1 LLGVFFYT
9 RMNIIAF
16 DTETHLIKQGCV
28 APRLVCLTTYDGETE
43 DILLREESLEWFRH
57 ALLDTQTVLVG
68 HNVSYDLG
76 VLAAE
81 DDSLLPL
88 IFEAIAAGRIKDT
101 RIREQLLFLAQGRL
115 TFDYAIRK
123 PAKFNLA
130 QVVFNHFKVDLSSTK
145 QGEDVWRLRYHELDG
160 TPLDD
165 WPEEAIL
172 YALDDA
178 KWTYK
183 VYQKQA
189 EPFEWEGTPYAGPD
203 GVTNEDEQMCAAW
216 GLHLITL
223 WGIRTDAAQVSK
235 LEKELAP
242 RVAKLQKMLLDEGLM
257 KERKVKG
264 EVKRSKN
271 MAALRE
277 RVEAAYKKRGAE
289 APLTEKGAVSTSR
302 QVLKDSGDELLA
314 ELGSETNAEK
324 LLTTYIPVLKQGT
337 EHPLNPS
344 YALLK
349 ESGRTSSFRP
359 NIQNIP
365 RAGGIREAYVPREGT
380 VFVAC
385 DYSTLELCALSQ
397 VCLDLFG
404 ESEMAKA
411 INSGRDLHLAVAANI
426 LGTNYEHAQ
435 ERRKKGDKEV
445 QEARQLAKALN
456 FGFPGGMGAE
466 SFRAFARAGYSVD
479 ISEEQ
484 ASSLK
489 YEWLMT
495 WPEMRLFFRHVSNL
509 SSMGNDFTV
518 KQHRSNRL
526 RGGTNYCAGCNT
538 FFQGL
543 AADGAKNAIWEVAK
557 ECYVREESPLYG
569 CRPVAFIHD
578 ELLVEVPE
586 GIEERTAAADRLADI
601 MVAAMKVYI
610 PDVRI
615 DAEPAAMRRWY
626 KGAEEARD
634 EEGRLLCWEPS

>member
-1 LLGVFFYT
+1 MGV
-9 RMNIIAF
+9 IAF
-16 DTETHLIKQGCV
+16 DTETHLIKPGCV
-28 APRLVCLTTYDGETE
+28 APKLVCLTFYDGERE
-43 DILLREESLEWFRH
+43 DILLHDEAVEWARH
-57 ALLDTQTVLVG
+57 ALRDEEITLVG

-81 DDSLLPL
+81 DSSLLPL
-88 IFEAIAAGRIKDT
+88 IFDAIEAGRVKDT

-115 TFDYAIRK
+115 TFDYTVRK

-130 QVVFNHFKVDLSSTK
+130 QVVFNHFKIDLSSTK
-145 QGEDVWRLRYHELDG
+145 HGEDVWRLRYHELDG
-160 TPLDD
+160 VPLDE

-178 KWTYK
+178 KWTYQ
-183 VYQKQA
+183 VYQSQA
-189 EPFEWEGTPYAGPD
+189 EPFEWEGVDYAGPD
-203 GVTNEDEQMCAAW
+203 GVTNEDEQMRAAW

-223 WGIRTDAAQVSK
+223 WGIRTDAAQVRK
-235 LEKELAP
+235 LEEELAP
-242 RVAKLQKMLLDEGLM
+242 RVAKLQKTLLEAGLM

-264 EVKRSKN
+264 QIKRSKN

-277 RVEAAYKKRGAE
+277 RVEAAYKKRGVE
-289 APLTEKGAVSTSR
+289 IPMTEKGAISTAR
-302 QVLKDSGDELLA
+302 QILKDSGDALLA

-324 LLTTYIPVLKQGT
+324 LLTTYIPVLKEGT

-359 NIQNIP
+359 NIQNVP
-365 RAGGIREAYVPREGT
+365 RMGGIREAYIPREGA

-404 ESEMAKA
+404 EAEMATA
-411 INSGRDLHLAVAANI
+411 INKGKDLHLAVAASI
-426 LGTNYEHAQ
+426 LGITYEAAMR
-435 ERRKKGDKEV
+435 RRKEGDERVK
-445 QEARQLAKALN
+445 QTRQLAKALN
-456 FGFPGGMGAE
+456 FGFPGGMGAD
-466 SFRAFARAGYSVD
+466 SFRAFARAGYSVE
-479 ISEEQ
+479 ISEDE
-484 ASSLK
+484 AVSLK
-489 YEWLMT
+489 TDWLET

-518 KQHRSNRL
+518 RQHRSDRL

-538 FFQGL
+538 YFQGL

-557 ECYVREESPLYG
+557 ECYVREESPLFG

-586 GIEERTAAADRLADI
+586 SIEERTAAANRLAQV
-601 MVAAMKVYI
+601 MVEAMKIYI
-610 PDVRI
+610 PDVKI
-615 DAEPAAMRRWY
+615 SAEPAAMRKWY
-626 KGAEEARD
+626 KGAEEVRD
-634 EEGRLLCWEPS
+634 TEGKLLCWEPS